1 MKADTGASGHFISHK
16 DINKKGL
23 INVRKTIAP
32 KTVLLPNSETIS
44 STYEAQLNL
53 PNINLKAKEA
63 TIFPKLT
70 SSSLLSVGKLCD
82 DDCKA
87 IFTKEKMEVIKNKK
101 IVLEGIRNKQ
111 DGLWDVEIPQSTK
124 TTSTSVPIIPT
135 DLKVNAIVN
144 KNQSKTKLANYYH
157 QCCFSPCIRTLTEAV
172 KKGNFDSWPGF
183 KDLKLYTNLQRTLAT
198 SKGHLDQE
206 RQGLQSTKTKALNHL
221 LLQNLTD
228 DVRKDFF
235 PTNTLSVQAPTND
248 YIAQIIP
255 FRQASKAYMDLTG
268 RFPHRSS
275 RGNEYILVVYDYDS
289 NAILVEALSSRTA
302 GEIKRGWECI
312 HQRLNNRGVAPNLYI
327 LDNECSAD
335 LKHSMTKY
343 DVDWQLATPHLHRA
357 NAAERAIRTFK
368 NHFIAGLATTHQ
380 DFPISEWDRLLA
392 QAEITLNLLRNARVN
407 PNLSAYAYLF
417 GPYDF
422 SATPMA
428 PPGTLLAA
436 HLKPSNRP
444 SWSPHAQKAW
454 YIGPSLEHYRNFRC
468 YIPNTK
474 SVIVTDTVDLIAN
487 ESPIPTVSHE
497 EYLQQALMDILAVLQ
512 QKQPSNIPSLQYG
525 EKINDAIITVA
536 SILGK
541 TLPKP
546 TILNQ
551 KIAIPIDPPEDH
563 QVNIITKIAR
573 VPSDHP
579 ELIVQPPRVHHHNI
593 QCTKF
598 KALSTSILTATEIFK
613 LNAYHIY
620 DNNGK
625 RETLSSLLKKD
636 PLIWD
641 KALSNEWGRLA
652 QGNKYGVVPTNTIEF
667 ILLKDVPAGRDIT
680 YTSFIC
686 DKRPLKPEPF
696 RVRVVV
702 GGDRLTYGEDA
713 GSPATDLLET
723 KLLINSTISDADKGA
738 KFLSSDLKDYFLGS
752 PMQQPE
758 YMKVHISKFS
768 TDIIEQYNLQQKMDD
783 KGYVYIKINK
793 DMYGLKQAAIL
804 AYQRLV
810 TVLKPYGY
818 FPEPHSVGIWSHK
831 TRKTKFCLCVDDF
844 GVKYFG
850 RDDANH
856 FLNALRDHY
865 AITVDWTGSH
875 YCGLTMHWNY
885 DDNYVDVSMPGYVR
899 KQLDRYQHPKPS
911 TAQYAPHCWS
921 VPSYGKIP
929 DKVVIDKSTPLDK
942 INTKLVQSISGAF
955 LYYGRAVDPTI
966 LPALTDIASSQSSP
980 TEHTLNACKML
991 MDYLWT
997 YPDAVIRF
1005 NKSDMILYVDS
1016 DAAYL
1021 VLPKARS
1028 RAGGHFYLGQQ
1039 PPSLPHKPIT
1049 TFSNGPVLTICKGL
1063 RHVVSSAAEAETGAA
1078 FHNSKETIIVRR
1090 LLHILGHPQHL
1101 DGTPFKMDNAV
1112 TNGFIH
1118 SNIRQRQS
1126 KSWNMKYH
1134 WMRNKSTIKDIRYF
1148 WDRGENNQADYFTKH
1163 HPPNHHLKMRRKYI
1177 LKGHHVKEKIFHA
1190 VNSFFPNRHHPDTC
1204 QGCVAVPPSYSQK
1217 VTRVSRMASSKN
1229 DVAVMPLRHT

>member
-1 MKADTGASGHFISHK
+1 M
-16 DINKKGL
+16 
-23 INVRKTIAP
+23 
-32 KTVLLPNSETIS
+32 
-44 STYEAQLNL
+44 
-53 PNINLKAKEA
+53 
-63 TIFPKLT
+63 
-70 SSSLLSVGKLCD
+70 GKLCD
-82 DDCKA
+82 DDCTA

-101 IVLEGIRNKQ
+101 LVLEGLRNKY
-111 DGLWDVEIPQSTK
+111 DGLWDVELPNTFTARNSTPDSNIVSHQC
-124 TTSTSVPIIPT
+124 TT
-135 DLKVNAIVN
+135 KNKANAIVN

-183 KDLKLYTNLQRTLAT
+183 KELKLYTNLQRTMAT

-206 RQGLQSTKTKALNHL
+206 RQGLQSTKAKALQHFL
-221 LLQNLTD
+221 QQNLTD
-228 DVRKDFF
+228 EVRQDFF
-235 PTNTLSVQAPTND
+235 PLKPSGVIAHTND
-248 YIAQIIP
+248 CIAQIIP
-255 FRQASKAYMDLTG
+255 FQKTSKAYMDLTG

-302 GEIKRGWECI
+302 GEIKRGWESI
-312 HQRLNNRGVAPNLYI
+312 HRRLSTRGVSPNLYI

-343 DVDWQLATPHLHRA
+343 DVNWQLATPHLHRA

-368 NHFIAGLATTHQ
+368 NHFIAGLATTHP

-392 QAEITLNLLRNARVN
+392 QAEITLNLLCNARVN

-417 GPYDF
+417 GPFDF
-422 SATPMA
+422 NSTPMA

-436 HLKPSNRP
+436 HLKPSNRS
-444 SWSPHAQKAW
+444 SWAPHAQKAW

-468 YIPNTK
+468 YIPNTR
-474 SVIVTDTVDLIAN
+474 SEIVTDTVDIIAN
-487 ESPIPTVSHE
+487 DSPIPTVSND

-512 QKQPSNIPSLQYG
+512 RKQPSNVPSLQYG

-625 RETLSSLLKKD
+625 RETLTSLLKKD

-680 YTSFIC
+680 YASFIC

-793 DMYGLKQAAIL
+793 GMYGLKQAAIL

-831 TRKTKFCLCVDDF
+831 SRKTKFCLCVDDF

-911 TAQYAPHCWS
+911 TAQYAPHRWS

-929 DKVVIDKSTPLDK
+929 DKVVTDKSTPLDK
-942 INTKLVQSISGAF
+942 KNTKLVQSISGAF

-1101 DGTPFKMDNAV
+1101 DGTPFKMDNVV

-1163 HPPNHHLKMRRKYI
+1163 HPLNHHLKMRSKYI
-1177 LKGHHVKEKIFHA
+1177 LKGHHVKEKIFHV

-1229 DVAVMPLRHT
+1229 DVAVMPLRHRLSQSTAGKNIGLVPIPLL